1 MLFSLQQMTY
11 TFLKIKKVASF
22 DSQVISEGR
31 GEGRV
36 LKSFKFWHLDG
47 FP

>member
-31 GEGRV
+31 REGRV